1 MFSFKDIE
9 KAFLDLKG
17 ISIYK
22 TQKEATKKILKYGGI
37 EVNTGEG
44 KSIISVATALS
55 LIFQEKSKKIYI
67 VTVNDYLAKRDYEEM
82 KPIFNNFNISVALNK
97 KENIK
102 EVLSSSVV
110 YTSVNELIFLYL
122 NSILNNTD
130 RILLDTVIID
140 EADYTLIDCANTG
153 CSISQGNDLSFL
165 KKVPLFKMAFAISN
179 NLKGSN
185 YINSNKIELDKDV
198 DFYIDKDNER
208 IFLSNK
214 GFDFIE
220 KIFKKDLTND
230 LELHTVILNVLKA
243 KFLYKNG
250 IDYIVDENKI
260 IWIDK
265 NNKRLMK
272 NCKKEL
278 ALQMALE
285 MKENLKISPKGM
297 EEINL
302 SYQLFFYLFKDLYVL
317 SATLKE
323 VESELKTLYGIS
335 IKKIKPRIKSKV
347 KINKDLYFY
356 TKEEQYE
363 AVLKKIN
370 KTYPYPILLFEEN
383 DNKALELYEFLK
395 SKNKKVD
402 ILISSNYEKYEE
414 TLIDKAGEEKSIL
427 ITTPLCSR
435 GVDIKLTESTKLVG
449 LTSIILFNPINNRVL
464 RQIIGRVGRN
474 GSKGEVNKIIN
485 ISNDLYLKNL
495 SNFPFEKMLKEKEVI
510 LKKQLSY
517 EQTNRYNQ
525 FIIDKILFEKYNLAI
540 EISKN
545 TDIKKLALNSL
556 NDYEIDLFNY
566 IYETYEDILPKIY
579 ERIYIYNL
587 NTTFSNFK
595 ELIRK
600 ISAENNIN
608 DISYKGLLSFEYRLN
623 NEFNNYIDDLALI
636 SIKSLIN
643 VKNIKYK
650 KGGNIKNE
658 NK

>member
-82 KPIFNNFNISVALNK
+82 KPIFNKFNISVGFNK

-122 NSILNNTD
+122 NSILNNTYN
-130 RILLDTVIID
+130 ILLDTVIID

-153 CSISQGNDLSFL
+153 CSISQGEDLSFL

-179 NLKGSN
+179 TLKGSN
-185 YINSNKIELDKDV
+185 YINSNKIELDEDV

-250 IDYIVDENKI
+250 IDYIVDNGKI

-272 NCKKEL
+272 NCKREL

-285 MKENLKISPKGM
+285 MKEELKISSKGI
-297 EEINL
+297 EEISL
-302 SYQLFFYLFKDLYVL
+302 SYQLFFYLFKNLYIL

-323 VESELKTLYGIS
+323 VESELNNLYGIS
-335 IKKIKPRIKSKV
+335 IKKIKPRIKSKI

-356 TKEEQYE
+356 TKEKQYE
-363 AVLKKIN
+363 AVLEKIN

-383 DNKALELYEFLK
+383 DNKALELYDFLK

-402 ILISSNYEKYEE
+402 LLISSNYEKYEE
-414 TLIDKAGEEKSIL
+414 ILINKAGEEKSIL

-435 GVDIKLTESTKLVG
+435 GVDIKLTESTKSIG

-495 SNFPFEKMLKEKEVI
+495 SNLPFEKMLKEKEVI
-510 LKKQLSY
+510 VKKQLSY

-525 FIIDKILFEKYNLAI
+525 FIIDKLLFEKYNLAI
-540 EISKN
+540 EISRN
-545 TDIKKLALNSL
+545 TDIKKLTLNSL
-556 NDYEIDLFNY
+556 NEYEIDLFNY
-566 IYETYEDILPKIY
+566 IYENYEDILPKLY

-587 NTTFSNFK
+587 NTTFSSFK
-595 ELIRK
+595 ELTKK

-608 DISYKGLLSFEYRLN
+608 DISYKGLLNFEYRLN

-636 SIKSLIN
+636 SIKSLVN

-650 KGGNIKNE
+650 KGEKIKDE
-658 NK
+658 K